1 MKPVFDSQSNMT
13 IEEKAQ
19 VIKLEKILDNAY
31 VLSNVVELATDVVSN
46 LSVSD
51 ISDTIGNETLGRSI
65 VSNLVA
71 KRFLDRSIR
80 QEK

>member
-1 MKPVFDSQSNMT
+1 MKTVFDSQSNMT